1 MDKSTKILTT
11 SLVTL
16 GVTIPVIYVLYKKW
30 KRQNLKRNIENIQ
43 SYKASSSK
51 TTFGITD
58 DNEIID
64 LAKNYQIISVDCEW
78 VHPSPSGLHIS
89 LLQLS
94 FPNGRCFL
102 LQNYTTL
109 PGTFF
114 ENSYLKYVINA
125 FIDYLFKFT
134 LKMVCQK
141 NFKTFKSI

>member
-1 MDKSTKILTT
+1 MDKSTKILTI
-11 SLVTL
+11 SLVAL
-16 GVTIPVIYVLYKKW
+16 GVTIPVVYVLYKKW
-30 KRQNLKRNIENIQ
+30 KRQNLKRNIEKIQ

-64 LAKNYQIISVDCEW
+64 LAKHYKLISVDCEW
-78 VHPSPSGLHIS
+78 VQPSPRGLHIS

-109 PGTFF
+109 PGI
-114 ENSYLKYVINA
+114 LKMSNA
-125 FIDYLFKFT
+125 FR
-134 LKMVCQK
+134 CH
-141 NFKTFKSI
+141 